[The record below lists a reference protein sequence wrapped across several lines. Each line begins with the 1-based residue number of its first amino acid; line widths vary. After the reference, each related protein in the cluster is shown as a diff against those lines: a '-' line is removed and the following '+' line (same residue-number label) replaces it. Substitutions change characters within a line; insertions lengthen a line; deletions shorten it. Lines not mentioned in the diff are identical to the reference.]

1 MQEQRPRGPMRFQTV
16 RIHDRFF
23 KEQSSIFG
31 SFLRRWWWHLHG
43 VEVQVSAIGAGG
55 NAGRSATP
63 HADAIG
69 GAADLDDEHA
79 QLGVVLVQMR
89 VVDLAQASAASQNK
103 TQLRPLARK
112 REKQKLQSCQS
123 KQSTSGLCAWMQ
135 PAPSPPFLAIF
146 VISVRDLQASK

>member
-1 MQEQRPRGPMRFQTV
+1 MRFQTV

-146 VISVRDLQASK
+146 VISVRNLQASK